1 MGELGA
7 CWEPPSVDCN
17 PQLTFEGGSGLGRKG
32 SAGPSCSVS
41 PAAPRPV
48 HSEAPGGGS
57 AAGSGAVGLPGL
69 LACGTSG
76 ISTCPASMPVAWRF
90 EGGCREKSQ
99 CCVCPLHPPPPRS
112 PCLRP
117 EACFWGRGQQQVAH
131 SGMPAGGPEEHACP
145 CPCPCP
151 CPSAPEGKGGW
162 RDTFPRSRCSSL
174 SPET

>member
-1 MGELGA
+1 MLRV
-7 CWEPPSVDCN
+7 PS
-17 PQLTFEGGSGLGRKG
+17 S
-32 SAGPSCSVS
+32 S
-41 PAAPRPV
+41 RPV
-48 HSEAPGGGS
+48 HSEAPGAGS

-99 CCVCPLHPPPPRS
+99 RCVCPLHPPPPRS

-131 SGMPAGGPEEHACP
+131 SGMPAGGPRGA
-145 CPCPCP
+145 
-151 CPSAPEGKGGW
+151 
-162 RDTFPRSRCSSL
+162 RLSL
-174 SPET
+174 SLSLPLPLGSGRDGRLEGHLPQVMGVPASALKLEYNLQHL